1 MYITITIDTYT
12 VPKGIDCNEY
22 RCIIENCWLEKFFEL
37 LNYGRTVCILEY
49 EAVIYSP
56 YLQYIF
62 LKSF

>member
-1 MYITITIDTYT
+1 MNTDASLRT
-12 VPKGIDCNEY
+12 VGY
-22 RCIIENCWLEKFFEL
+22 RKILWIVKDL

-62 LKSF
+62 